1 MRMDNQR
8 RIFLKQLAGYTALGT
23 TPSLWC
29 ACNGPNSANGG
40 EQADS
45 TASVA
50 STEATPKP
58 LFFTISLA
66 EWSLN
71 KMLFGKQLDNLQF
84 PVKAKNDF
92 GIDAVEYVSA
102 FFADKAKDSQYLA
115 ELKKICDDNGVAS
128 VLIMVDNEGGLGDTN
143 AKERQKAVENH
154 YKWVEAAK
162 FLGCHSIRVNAY
174 GQGTAE
180 EVAKAAID
188 GLGKLTEFGM
198 KENMGVIVENHGGYS
213 SDGKWLAGV
222 IGAVNQQLNTK
233 LCGTLPDFGNFCLK
247 YKNDDWQQGCEQ
259 EYDRYVGTTE
269 LMPYA
274 RGVSAKSHEFD
285 ENGNETAKDYVRLLQ
300 IVKDAGYTGRIGIE
314 YEGSKLSEEEGIKA
328 TKRLLERA
336 GGMVA

>member
-1 MRMDNQR
+1 MDNQR
-8 RIFLKQLAGYTALGT
+8 RSFLKQVAGYTALGT
-23 TPSLWC
+23 LPSLWYGC
-29 ACNGPNSANGG
+29 DTKNPSNEGG
-40 EQADS
+40 KADS
-45 TASVA
+45 TASA
-50 STEATPKP
+50 TSTEATPKP

-92 GIDAVEYVSA
+92 GIDAVEYVST
-102 FFADKAKDSQYLA
+102 FFADKAKDSRYLA
-115 ELKKICDDNGVAS
+115 ELKKICDDNGVTS

-143 AKERQKAVENH
+143 AKERLKAVENH

-174 GQGTAE
+174 GQGTAD
-180 EVAKAAID
+180 EVAKAAIE
-188 GLGKLTEFGM
+188 GLGKLTEFGV
-198 KENMGVIVENHGGYS
+198 KENIGVIVENHGGYS
-213 SDGKWLAGV
+213 SDGKWLAKVVGT
-222 IGAVNQQLNTK
+222 VNQNLNTK

-247 YKNDDWQQGCEQ
+247 HKNDDWQQGCEQ

-269 LMPYA
+269 LMPFA
-274 RGVSAKSHEFD
+274 KGVSAKSNEFD
-285 ENGNETAKDYVRLLQ
+285 ENGNEASKDYVRLLQ

-314 YEGSKLSEEEGIKA
+314 YEGSRLSEEEGIRA